1 MMKILAL
8 SLFAV
13 VFAAGGVFAQE
24 DLGPATGAVAN
35 LEAGFPTRILDTTVT
50 PAGEIEL
57 GIAGGYLTNG
67 TTIETLLLQV
77 NYGLIQNVQLSA
89 NVPLVLGQGLVAG
102 NGDVNVDVLWAFLAE
117 EDGGALPALGIIGGV
132 KFPSGEGYTGW
143 DGKVVLVATK
153 TLGEVRAH
161 LNAGYTTLG
170 SNTPGVRADTDEFAL
185 GLDYPVLDNLVLI
198 GDVVSAEGPVKGMD
212 RLEFIEV
219 GGRYAL
225 TEVDTLSAGV
235 SVSIGNGN
243 ATPDFTATV
252 GYQRAL

>member
-1 MMKILAL
+1 MKKILAL
-8 SLFAV
+8 SLFVV

-35 LEAGFPTRILDTTVT
+35 LEAGFPTQIVDTTVT

-57 GIAGGYLTNG
+57 GVAGGYVTNG
-67 TTIETLLLQV
+67 ITFETVRLQA
-77 NYGLIQNVQLSA
+77 NYGLTEGVQLSA
-89 NVPLVLGQGLVAG
+89 DMPLVIGQGLVPG
-102 NGDVNVDVLWAFLAE
+102 NGDINVDVLWAFLAE
-117 EDGGALPALGIIGGV
+117 EGSIPSLGVIGGV

-153 TLGEVRAH
+153 TLGEARAH

-170 SNTPGVRADTDEFAL
+170 SNGAAPVRADTDAIAL
-185 GLDYPVLDNLVLI
+185 GLDYPILDNLVLI
-198 GDVVSAEGPVKGMD
+198 GDIVSAEHPVKGAD

-225 TEVDTLSAGV
+225 TEVDTLSAGI
-235 SVSIGNGN
+235 SIGIGNGN
-243 ATPDFTATV
+243 ATPDFAATV